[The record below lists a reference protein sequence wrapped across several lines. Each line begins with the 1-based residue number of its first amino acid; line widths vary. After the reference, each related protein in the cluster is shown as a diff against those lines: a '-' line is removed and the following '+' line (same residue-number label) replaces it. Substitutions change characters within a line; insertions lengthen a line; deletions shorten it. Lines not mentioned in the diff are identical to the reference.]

1 MKLVPNKKVMIA
13 MSDPELTRIRRK
25 KLRDLKKR
33 LAPREE
39 DTSSQDT
46 DAILNDVFKGRAWE
60 VFNTANLQFPGVMG
74 DVKNALVKLV
84 LHGGLKEITG
94 EQLYQFL
101 RRLGLRVKLNTRIS
115 FTEDGKLK
123 SLAEKLKDD
132 MGKAS

>member
-13 MSDPELTRIRRK
+13 MSDPELTAIRLK

-33 LAPREE
+33 LAPKEK
-39 DTSSQDT
+39 DTPSQDT
-46 DAILNDVFKGRAWE
+46 DAILTDVFKGRAWE
-60 VFNTANLQFPGVMG
+60 VFNTATLQFPGVMG
-74 DVKNALVKLV
+74 EVKKALVKLV
-84 LHGGLKEITG
+84 LHGDLKEITG
-94 EQLYQFL
+94 EQLYLFL

-132 MGKAS
+132 LGKAS